1 MAQKYEVLRD
11 VAQSLVFRK
20 SVPPGESGYIDCD
33 ITAHGFVRSVRI
45 RFAAGENGTL
55 HIRPVIIL
63 PGNILLDLFKYAQ
76 GGDTYVSGDD
86 ETIVSDVK
94 MEVENNT
101 IARVYYDNLGEEGTT
116 DSVVNVDIEVE
127 YYTII
132 EPVNII
138 GPQG

>member
-20 SVPPGESGYIDCD
+20 TVPPGESGYIDCD
-33 ITAHGFVRSVRI
+33 ITAHGFVRSVR
-45 RFAAGENGTL
+45 
-55 HIRPVIIL
+55 IRPVIIL

>member
-63 PGNILLDLFKYAQ
+63 PGNILLDLFNTHKAA
-76 GGDTYVSGDD
+76 THMCP
-86 ETIVSDVK
+86 ETMKRLSLMLKWRLKITRSPGCIMRISARK
-94 MEVENNT
+94 GRRIALSMSILRWNT
-101 IARVYYDNLGEEGTT
+101 T
-116 DSVVNVDIEVE
+116 
-127 YYTII
+127 
-132 EPVNII
+132 
-138 GPQG
+138 Q